1 MMTFRRYF
9 RTCPFLAAAAAAMLL
24 AAACDRATREAEETE
39 ASPDASSVPVSPEGA
54 SLEGTPWPQLSPEQQ
69 REVLDRILQV
79 KARQQ
84 AEGLAGGSV
93 RVNGAWNYTGYS
105 FLSPNPEAAIEA
117 RLVAVDVTVSG
128 HNEHFDYDDI
138 EIVDGASLMSY
149 GSDPHLTP
157 LTPDGRVLSEGEFLA
172 SAPYASRWLL
182 IYAYPK
188 ASSSFHLYY
197 WGRQLTPS
205 PVPIAERG
213 MELPYPAPAPE

>member
-1 MMTFRRYF
+1 MNPPSIRQSFVRF
-9 RTCPFLAAAAAAMLL
+9 SGALALVALVAGCGRGEPDAA
-24 AAACDRATREAEETE
+24 DEAEAPAAQIEGGGSI
-39 ASPDASSVPVSPEGA
+39 ASLPEGTTWA
-54 SLEGTPWPQLSPEQQ
+54 ELNAEQQ
-69 REVLDRILQV
+69 REVLDRILQA

-105 FLSPNPEAAIEA
+105 YLSPNPEAAIEA
-117 RLVAVDVTVSG
+117 RLVAVDVTISG

-138 EIVDGASLMSY
+138 EIVDGASMMSY

-157 LTPDGRVLSEGEFLA
+157 LTLDGDLLPVGEFLA
-172 SAPYASRWLL
+172 PAPQPSRWLL

-188 ASSSFHLYY
+188 ASPSFHLYY

-205 PVPIAERG
+205 PVPIAESG
-213 MELPYPAPAPE
+213 MELPYPVP